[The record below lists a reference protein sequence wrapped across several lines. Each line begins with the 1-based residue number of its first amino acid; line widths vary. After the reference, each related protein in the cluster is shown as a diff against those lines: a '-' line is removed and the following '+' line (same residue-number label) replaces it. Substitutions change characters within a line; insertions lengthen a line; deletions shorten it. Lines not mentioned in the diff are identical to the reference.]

1 MDPYANKEASQ
12 IPMSQWVRPN
22 DRLVIP
28 KRSSLEPKI
37 DELVSKI
44 VGCKVYMQDP
54 RLIALVVKW
63 KKESSKTVDSAQ
75 PDNYLNDPH
84 KINELKEVFK

>member
-22 DRLVIP
+22 DRLIVP
-28 KRSSLEPKI
+28 KKPNLEPKV

-44 VGCKVYMQDP
+44 VGRKVYMQDP
-54 RLIALVVKW
+54 RLIGLVVKW
-63 KKESSKTVDSAQ
+63 KKQNSKNTDSVS